1 MVNSLAQTLIKI
13 TAPGVPDFYQGTE
26 LWDFSLVDP
35 DNRRPVDFASRAALL
50 DELRARIAAGDL
62 PRLAR
67 ELVEQWPDGRIK
79 LYTIHRALTYRRGT
93 PDLLRMGD
101 YVPLQTGG
109 RAAEHVCAFA
119 RRGAMRTIVTVVPRL
134 TARLTDNGAR
144 LPLGAD
150 VWGDTRVVV
159 PRDLPD
165 GPYVNLF
172 TGEEVRSGDRN
183 GSPVLAIEDLLAEFP
198 VALLASAPSPS
209 MALA

>member
-1 MVNSLAQTLIKI
+1 
-13 TAPGVPDFYQGTE
+13 
-26 LWDFSLVDP
+26 
-35 DNRRPVDFASRAALL
+35 
-50 DELRARIAAGDL
+50 
-62 PRLAR
+62 
-67 ELVEQWPDGRIK
+67 
-79 LYTIHRALTYRRGT
+79 
-93 PDLLRMGD
+93 
-101 YVPLQTGG
+101 
-109 RAAEHVCAFA
+109 
-119 RRGAMRTIVTVVPRL
+119 MRTIVTVVPRL